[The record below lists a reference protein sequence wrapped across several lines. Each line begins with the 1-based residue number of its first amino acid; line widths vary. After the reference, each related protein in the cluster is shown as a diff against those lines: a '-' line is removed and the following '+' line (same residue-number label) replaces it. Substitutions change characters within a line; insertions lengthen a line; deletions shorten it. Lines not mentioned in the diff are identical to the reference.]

1 MNVHAVTVGQTDEK
15 SKRLVGQAG
24 TGSRYVMQQAVVAD
38 PKKIGARI
46 KALRHAAGQTQQDVA
61 EALGIARSTYGEMEN
76 GTDRGGLDSIL
87 AVADYFKVPL
97 DWLLLRTPPAGGPL
111 VGYFLDDPDE
121 LAWLQLWRAMNH
133 SQRSGMTLL
142 LKQGTATKIDEV
154 G

>member
-1 MNVHAVTVGQTDEK
+1 
-15 SKRLVGQAG
+15 
-24 TGSRYVMQQAVVAD
+24 MQQAVVAD

-97 DWLLLRTPPAGGPL
+97 DWLLLRTPPTGGPL

-133 SQRSGMTLL
+133 AQRSGMPLL
-142 LKQGTATKIDEV
+142 LKQGTATKIDEA